1 MAWTRLIWIIVQVLI
16 GYNLVLPLFIYLL
29 SLFKNKTSSAVKTTE
44 ADYAIIVT
52 AYEQLTHIPAV
63 VNSLLALNYQQYLV
77 YIVADKCDVSGLKLD
92 DERVLILRPEETL
105 SSNTRSHF
113 YAINHFKRRP

>member
-77 YIVADKCDVSGLKLD
+77 YIVADKCDVSGL
-92 DERVLILRPEETL
+92 
-105 SSNTRSHF
+105 
-113 YAINHFKRRP
+113 